1 MYRVFFFC
9 FLLQSVPSRVTRWR
23 TFLLDL
29 TGKIEGTWELG
40 RPRFVTCSFNDLSRN
55 YYIIIYIYILY
66 YYHEAFFRKPMSLQL
81 FTTVFPNVVL
91 RALEAFS
98 FYRQVL
104 RVLCSETFA
113 QRLRLKASNH
123 RTIVDIGFDIGQWS
137 NNCLDRSDVHMVHM
151 VQGCS
156 GMFRGSCSML
166 CGTGT
171 TFRTSGVISF
181 CFPCMCFAG
190 FDFTFQIQL
199 AHLAPAK
206 SHLPRHLAQTQ
217 RPTFSAQQAF
227 LNIFECIKFNA
238 SFQDSQH
245 QNAACKSFILYHTI
259 IHISTH
265 FIENQK
271 VSKSSTPIVLILCAC
286 GS

>member
-1 MYRVFFFC
+1 MR
-9 FLLQSVPSRVTRWR
+9 L
-23 TFLLDL
+23 
-29 TGKIEGTWELG
+29 
-40 RPRFVTCSFNDLSRN
+40 
-55 YYIIIYIYILY
+55 
-66 YYHEAFFRKPMSLQL
+66 FFRKQMSLQL
-81 FTTVFPNVVL
+81 FTTVFPNVFP

-113 QRLRLKASNH
+113 QRLLLKASNH
-123 RTIVDIGFDIGQWS
+123 RTIVDIGLEWS
-137 NNCLDRSDVHMVHM
+137 MVEQLFRPFTWFTWFRD

-171 TFRTSGVISF
+171 TFHTSGVISF
-181 CFPCMCFAG
+181 CFPCMFFAG

-206 SHLPRHLAQTQ
+206 SHLPLHLAQTQ

-238 SFQDSQH
+238 SFEDSQH